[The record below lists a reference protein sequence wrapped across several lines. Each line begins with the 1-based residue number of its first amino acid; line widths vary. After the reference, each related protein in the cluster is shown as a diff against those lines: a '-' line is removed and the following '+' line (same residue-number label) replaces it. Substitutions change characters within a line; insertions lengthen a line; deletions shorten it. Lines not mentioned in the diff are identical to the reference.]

1 MPTKRRGH
9 GEGSIYQ
16 RRDGRWVGSLTLE
29 DGKRKYFYGK
39 TRREVQEKL
48 RVALNEQKQGML
60 ATGPQQTVKHYL
72 EYWLEEV
79 HRPTVRLG
87 TYTEYRKVIDGYILP
102 DLGHIQVQKLT
113 VQQVQALYTRKL
125 KDGYAA
131 RTVRLL
137 HAILHKALSHAVR
150 IHLVS
155 RNVCDLVSPPRIPE
169 REMQALN
176 VEQAQKLLAAA
187 EGSRLE
193 ALLTLAV
200 ATGMREGEL
209 LALRWH
215 DISFERKFLQVCRTV
230 RRIPG
235 RGHVENEPK
244 TPRSRRKIVLTPF
257 LLQVL
262 TQQRARQEEARL
274 AAGAKW
280 EEHDLVFATTSGK
293 FIEPS
298 ELYRMFQK
306 LLREAGLPKLRFH
319 DLRHSAASILL
330 VMGVHPK
337 VVQELLGHSNIA
349 MTLNIYSHVLPS
361 LQQEAMERLSDLL
374 SRQDDQG
381 DGRRDHEGGSE
392 DAGRK
397 GDWQER

>member
-72 EYWLEEV
+72 EYRLEEV

-87 TYTEYRKVIDGYILP
+87 TYTEYRKVIDGHILP
-102 DLGHIQVQKLT
+102 ELGHIQVQKLT

-155 RNVCDLVSPPRIPE
+155 RNICDLVSPPRIPE

-306 LLREAGLPKLRFH
+306 LLGEAGLPKLRFH

-374 SRQDDQG
+374 SRQDDQE
-381 DGRRDHEGGSE
+381 DGRRDSEGGSE
-392 DAGRK
+392 DGE
-397 GDWQER
+397 GDGGER

>member
-16 RRDGRWVGSLTLE
+16 RRDARWVGSLTLE

-102 DLGHIQVQKLT
+102 DLGHIQMQKLT

-155 RNVCDLVSPPRIPE
+155 RNVCDLVSPPRVAGQ
-169 REMQALN
+169 EMQSLTI
-176 VEQAQKLLAAA
+176 EQAQRLLTAAR
-187 EGSRLE
+187 GCHLE
-193 ALLTLAV
+193 ALLTLAI

-209 LALRWH
+209 LALRWS
-215 DISFERKFLQVCRTV
+215 DVSFEKMFLQVCRTV

-235 RGHVENEPK
+235 HGHVESEPK
-244 TPRSRRKIVLTPF
+244 TQKSRRKITLTPH
-257 LLQVL
+257 LVEVL
-262 TQQRARQEEARL
+262 KEHRVRQEEARR
-274 AAGAKW
+274 AAGFVWK
-280 EEHDLVFATTSGK
+280 EQNLVFCNRRGN

-298 ELYRMFQK
+298 ELFRSFQK
-306 LLREAGLPKLRFH
+306 LLKEAGLPRMRFH

-381 DGRRDHEGGSE
+381 DGRRDREGGSE

-397 GDWQER
+397 GDVGER